1 MAPPLA
7 LYGAGKLLWPLIGT
21 GITAG
26 YLSNKEQLD
35 RFAGSI
41 FNRAPSNPF
50 DDPNFLWRDP
60 IIKGSSTI
68 QTPAVANTQQGV
80 RMQMIDGQPTIVPAT
95 DIGILESRRAE
106 RSVGGPTYEEVKNEI
121 NERELRNS
129 LAKTLA
135 QADTATPPP
144 PPKGDDDDDDL
155 VKKIQKRKVE
165 EQNIKDVKRQNLQN
179 ILNKGSAGTK
189 ATNFLQKITP
199 YALMTSP
206 LTLPIGIATLVNRRN
221 QAKDTLA
228 LEQQELDKEKQR
240 NLENQAMLDARAEW
254 LYNTRNSP
262 AAQAGH
268 SDKARWS
275 TYLGNQAWRKDHG
288 RRYNTDLDPYL
299 RPSSENKR
307 HWNVFGNEMVFDK

>member
-7 LYGAGKLLWPLIGT
+7 LYGAGKLLWPLVGT
-21 GITAG
+21 GLTAG

-41 FNRAPSNPF
+41 FNRTPSTAF
-50 DDPNFLWRDP
+50 DDILWRDP
-60 IIKGSSTI
+60 IIKGTSTI
-68 QTPAVANTQQGV
+68 ETPTVANEQQTV

-95 DIGILESRRAE
+95 DIGMLEARRAE

-179 ILNKGSAGTK
+179 ILNKESASTK